1 MLGCTPLLAV
11 NTEDMRFQHYCRLLS
26 IISHSATTAN
36 RSSRSRNCVHG
47 RSRSNTVHRM
57 LYLVHQPHTHAC
69 DRSWLIMA
77 FNRAW
82 WRQWEHYFAVCGI
95 SYTSCQHIF
104 YRQKFARELCTG
116 KVTARHQQWRV
127 PLWALALTYTWR
139 SARMYAVTSHIAASL
154 PLKTSEADEA
164 TSCLSALSIIKVSDG
179 VAYTRTVLTAA
190 RWTKWSVQSRGFA
203 VGSRYTWRKCGRQ
216 SAYAAVAQLRWLL
229 AWPCSYPLQ
238 RAM

>member
-1 MLGCTPLLAV
+1 MTYTFNATRTACVSDLSPTVAEPCLTASIAYSIWWIRPYTTNKKLLNVVLGCTPLLAV

-36 RSSRSRNCVHG
+36 RSSWSRNCVHG

-57 LYLVHQPHTHAC
+57 LYLVHQSHTHAC

-139 SARMYAVTSHIAASL
+139 SAHMYAVTSHIAASL

-190 RWTKWSVQSRGFA
+190 
-203 VGSRYTWRKCGRQ
+203 
-216 SAYAAVAQLRWLL
+216 
-229 AWPCSYPLQ
+229 
-238 RAM
+238 

>member
-104 YRQKFARELCTG
+104 FPAKICEGTLYRESYSETPAVKGSIMSSSTDLHVTICTYVCSDVTHRC
-116 KVTARHQQWRV
+116 VTATQDIGGWWGHVMPECTQ
-127 PLWALALTYTWR
+127 
-139 SARMYAVTSHIAASL
+139 HH
-154 PLKTSEADEA
+154 
-164 TSCLSALSIIKVSDG
+164 
-179 VAYTRTVLTAA
+179 
-190 RWTKWSVQSRGFA
+190 
-203 VGSRYTWRKCGRQ
+203 
-216 SAYAAVAQLRWLL
+216 
-229 AWPCSYPLQ
+229 
-238 RAM
+238 